1 MRFTLRQLSYFVAA
15 GESGSVTRAA
25 ERVCISQPSVSA
37 AISHLERE
45 LGVQLFVR
53 QHAQG
58 LALTP
63 AGTRLLKAAK
73 KSLRAAQDLY
83 DVASESA
90 GTVSGPISIGA
101 FRTFAPLIIPE
112 IWLSFTE
119 RNPDVQIKV
128 MAGDEAELL
137 DGLRDAR
144 IDIALTYAIH
154 LGDDM
159 HFQPVAELPTYVLL
173 ASDHPLAGQTPL
185 TLADLAEEPFV
196 LLDLPLSRQY
206 FLSLFERSSVNPRIV
221 AESADVAM
229 LRSLV
234 AAGIGYSL
242 MTSRPLNMRAENDR
256 PLTYVP
262 LAVDH
267 PPLTIGL
274 ASLKEMQRTRLVDAF
289 ETHCREMIVSGKI
302 PGMAPYTGN

>member
-15 GESGSVTRAA
+15 GETGSVTRAA

-90 GTVSGPISIGA
+90 GAVSGPIHIGA

-128 MAGDEAELL
+128 MAGNEAELL

-159 HFQPVAELPTYVLL
+159 HF
-173 ASDHPLAGQTPL
+173 
-185 TLADLAEEPFV
+185 
-196 LLDLPLSRQY
+196 
-206 FLSLFERSSVNPRIV
+206 
-221 AESADVAM
+221 
-229 LRSLV
+229 
-234 AAGIGYSL
+234 
-242 MTSRPLNMRAENDR
+242 
-256 PLTYVP
+256 
-262 LAVDH
+262 
-267 PPLTIGL
+267 
-274 ASLKEMQRTRLVDAF
+274 
-289 ETHCREMIVSGKI
+289 
-302 PGMAPYTGN
+302 